1 MRTTISNLNIDV
13 SVVIPIIEEA
23 VQQQHLKLEA
33 NILINNEHEYLR
45 TLKGIADTKIL
56 LSLLR
61 TCELRPE

>member
-45 TLKGIADTKIL
+45 TLKGIADIKIL

-61 TCELRPE
+61 TCELRPK